1 MSNTKFIL
9 IISIIFLL
17 FTSIASVSAT
27 DTNASIVGEST
38 EVEHTLGDINNS
50 LENQEIYVNP
60 LGCDDAN
67 GSFQNP
73 VSSIHRAVEMAKN
86 NSKII
91 LMDGEYKGT
100 NNTFILINKNLTI
113 ESFSNNVIINGEN
126 KCYSQVINTV
136 YNYNKICIINSQV
149 ENLLSNNEYD
159 EGSYKTASIIINNSK
174 LNNIDFE
181 DAFVR
186 INVS

>member
-1 MSNTKFIL
+1 MN
-9 IISIIFLL
+9 
-17 FTSIASVSAT
+17 
-27 DTNASIVGEST
+27 EST
-38 EVEHTLGDINNS
+38 DIEHDLNEINGKNAS

>member
-86 NSKII
+86 NSRRQI
-91 LMDGEYKGT
+91 GR
-100 NNTFILINKNLTI
+100 
-113 ESFSNNVIINGEN
+113 
-126 KCYSQVINTV
+126 
-136 YNYNKICIINSQV
+136 
-149 ENLLSNNEYD
+149 
-159 EGSYKTASIIINNSK
+159 ASCR
-174 LNNIDFE
+174 E
-181 DAFVR
+181 RV
-186 INVS
+186 